1 MCPGSPA
8 HLKNVQ
14 LRCKCS
20 IRLSGAESTKQAIK
34 WACTWPREAPSKAP
48 FKLQHLHQSAL
59 PCLKGR
65 SWCSYRKFGF
75 FFFAL
80 KYQNY
85 KKSVYKLFFQ
95 NNHQNKTIPQIKI
108 LSKVL
113 ITLLLTL
120 KPSTHSHVMGKRK
133 GACSWWPPS
142 QKVPKR
148 SNGFLFENHG
158 VGNSCSDH
166 PPLLSRPR
174 GTISDW
180 ARRALWILRCIFDS
194 SCLESPQLSQL
205 TVLWV
210 CDYFCNKLCKSEP
223 F

>member
-1 MCPGSPA
+1 MFHQAVWCRKHKAGNKVGLYMAKGSPQQSPFQA
-8 HLKNVQ
+8 AASSSVSTALSKRTQLVQ
-14 LRCKCS
+14 LPKV
-20 IRLSGAESTKQAIK
+20 
-34 WACTWPREAPSKAP
+34 WV
-48 FKLQHLHQSAL
+48 
-59 PCLKGR
+59 
-65 SWCSYRKFGF
+65 